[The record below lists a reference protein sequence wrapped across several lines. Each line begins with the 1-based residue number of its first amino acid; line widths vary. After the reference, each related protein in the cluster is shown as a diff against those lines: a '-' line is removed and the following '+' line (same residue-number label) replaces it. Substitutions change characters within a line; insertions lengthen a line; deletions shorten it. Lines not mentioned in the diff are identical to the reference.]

1 MEYRKITNLLGNIL
15 DMVPKFITKKQIEV
29 HDQSGNANDRYKP
42 RKQARLT
49 TSMLQSNLQI
59 SVIHILLQKELLVL

>member
-1 MEYRKITNLLGNIL
+1 
-15 DMVPKFITKKQIEV
+15 MVPKFISKKQIDIQ
-29 HDQSGNANDRYKP
+29 DQSGNANDRYKP
-42 RKQARLT
+42 RKQVRLK